1 MPETATPD
9 IKSKKI
15 QPATSNTGA
24 YLPLVTGQTVCT
36 VKDEKGNKCSGHVK
50 QWHSAPPDTAA
61 KAASGNTLHRCQRC
75 YAIYEGPPQEY
86 LHPGSK

>member
-1 MPETATPD
+1 MAETAPD
-9 IKSKKI
+9 MKSKEI
-15 QPATSNTGA
+15 QPPTAKTGA

-50 QWHSAPPDTAA
+50 QWHTAPPDVAS
-61 KAASGNTLHRCQRC
+61 KAAPGNTLHRCQRC

-86 LHPGSK
+86 LHPGRK